1 MLNLKYQIFQ
11 QFVDTTMSPYNNDLV
26 TFISTSKL
34 FQVNRNSSTK
44 DPIKPKETE
53 DKPKIEEM
61 GFYNNDLLKFIS
73 ASWIM
78 ARTSS
83 KKNKCSG

>member
-1 MLNLKYQIFQ
+1 
-11 QFVDTTMSPYNNDLV
+11 MSPYNNDLV

-34 FQVNRNSSTK
+34 FQVNRSANTK
-44 DPIKPKETE
+44 ETVKPKKPRENPRTKET
-53 DKPKIEEM
+53 

-78 ARTSS
+78 GVTSS
-83 KKNKCSG
+83 KHKKSRGKFE